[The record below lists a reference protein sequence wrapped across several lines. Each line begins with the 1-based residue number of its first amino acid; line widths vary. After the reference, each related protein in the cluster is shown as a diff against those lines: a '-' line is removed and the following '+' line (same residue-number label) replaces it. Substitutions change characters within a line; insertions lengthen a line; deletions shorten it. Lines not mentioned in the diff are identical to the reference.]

1 MKFLRLMK
9 NNLIVG
15 FNINLRIN
23 NGYCNKILKMINKYM
38 Y

>member
-1 MKFLRLMK
+1 MK

-23 NGYCNKILKMINKYM
+23 NGYQNTKNDKYLHVLIF